1 MNLLII
7 GTLLWAIVHLMP
19 AIAPGIRSS
28 LVAGMGEKPYRG
40 LFALLIFSSLVL
52 IVFGWRSTPEEFVYV
67 LPSTT
72 RLVAF
77 VLICIAFILIG
88 AANYPT
94 AIKRV
99 IRHPMLT
106 GVAVWAAGHLLVNGT
121 TRAMVLFGGLG
132 VWALV
137 EIFAINRR
145 EGAYEKPPKPAF
157 GRELRGIIISAGI
170 IVLLIFLHP
179 YFAGVS
185 PIPR

>member
-1 MNLLII
+1 MSLLIA
-7 GTLLWAIVHLMP
+7 GTLLWAMIHLMP
-19 AIAPGIRSS
+19 AIAPDVRSG
-28 LVAGMGEKPYRG
+28 LVAKMGEKPYKG
-40 LFALLIFSSLVL
+40 LFALSIFLSLVL
-52 IVFGWRSTPEEFVYV
+52 VVIGWRSTTEQFVYV
-67 LPSTT
+67 LPPAT

-77 VLICIAFILIG
+77 TLICIAFILIG

-106 GVAVWAAGHLLVNGT
+106 GVAIWAAGHLLVNGT
-121 TRAMVLFGGLG
+121 TRAIVLFGGLG

-137 EIFAINRR
+137 EIVAINRR
-145 EGAYEKPPKPAF
+145 DGAYEKPPKPELS
-157 GRELRGIIISAGI
+157 REIRGLVISAGI